1 MFESLENRQFL
12 SATSFTPSVPIPPPV
27 KAPTATKVTLVHEQP
42 HAKDVRPAPKPAPQP
57 APKPQCPMNPIL
69 HNVGC
74 PL

>member
-1 MFESLENRQFL
+1 MFESLENRQFM

-27 KAPTATKVTLVHEQP
+27 KAPTATKVTLVHEP
-42 HAKDVRPAPKPAPQP
+42 KHAKDVRPAPKPAP
-57 APKPQCPMNPIL
+57 KPQCPINPIL